1 MRTKIIIISILAICC
16 SVALILTGY
25 FFSPREIRLPP
36 DGLYF
41 YKTQGY
47 FAFAKNESVIIRL
60 LFVSVHDKRDPFQGS
75 HSFALLTS
83 SGEAVE
89 VLLNEQDMR
98 DLVNTERYAH
108 L

>member
-1 MRTKIIIISILAICC
+1 MRTKIIISILAICC
-16 SVALILTGY
+16 VALILTGY